1 VIVALCPAHTTT
13 GGPEALHQLVD
24 AVVRAGG
31 DAAILYEP
39 DATAAIP
46 SVYRNYFVR
55 TVSENDIAPTD
66 LVVIPEIW
74 AGQAKRFAYANTAL
88 WWLSVD
94 NAATGALDAPVAM
107 HLAQSQYAANH
118 LTVNGLEPI
127 ALGDYITTS
136 FTLGL
141 CAREMRIAVNPAKG
155 RDLIDSFRSKFPDL
169 DIVSVEGLSREET
182 IRTFQSSAVFVDFG
196 HHPGKDRM
204 AREASRCG
212 AVVFVRKAG
221 AALNNI
227 DVPLPDEYKFDDN
240 HRALYDAI
248 QVVFSDFEG
257 VRERQT
263 TYRSLIASERRQFDA
278 DICHLRRWF

>member
-1 VIVALCPAHTTT
+1 MIVALCPSHTTT

-31 DAAILYEP
+31 DAAVLYEP
-39 DATAAIP
+39 DATSPIP

-55 TVSENDIAPTD
+55 TVTETDIAPTD

-74 AGQAKRFAYANTAL
+74 AKEAKRFAYANTAL

-94 NAATGALDAPVAM
+94 NAAGGALDAPVAM
-107 HLAQSQYAANH
+107 HLAQSHYASEH
-118 LTVNGLEPI
+118 LKTNGLDPI
-127 ALGDYITTS
+127 MVGDYITTS

-141 CAREMRIAVNPAKG
+141 CQRFNRVAVNPAKG
-155 RDLIDSFRSKFPDL
+155 AELINKFRSLNPD
-169 DIVSVEGLSREET
+169 IEVVSVEGMTRDET
-182 IRTFQSSAVFVDFG
+182 IKTFQSCSVFVDFG

-212 AVVFVRKAG
+212 AVVFVRRAG
-221 AALNNI
+221 AATNDI
-227 DVPLPDEYKFDDN
+227 DVPLPDEFKFDGLDGLGMQIE
-240 HRALYDAI
+240 A
-248 QVVFSDFEG
+248 VFDDFESA
-257 VRERQT
+257 RSRQNT
-263 TYRSLIASERRQFDA
+263 FRTLIASERRQFDA